1 MKIEEAKH
9 KVLQAINEK
18 ESQNSLFEISETEII
33 ETSFAWYIPFRDK
46 NPQKGFGAG
55 AYNGFIVGKAH
66 GDLHQPGS
74 AFSIGTWL
82 EGYELGILGGPYD
95 LIITKINHK
104 QAAREY
110 LKKLHLTYHKPEI
123 ENGTTWE
130 IPTVFTEKMIDER
143 LANLP
148 CKFLNQKFTFHIET
162 FKDIKASNSFE
173 YELVKNETA
182 KSNEIGE
189 KIE

>member
-9 KVLQAINEK
+9 KVLQAINEQK
-18 ESQNSLFEISETEII
+18 YQNSLFEISETEII
-33 ETSFAWYIPFRDK
+33 ETSFAWYIPFRNM
-46 NPQKGFGAG
+46 NPKEGFEAG

-74 AFSIGTWL
+74 AFSIEKWL
-82 EGYELGILGGPYD
+82 EAYELGILGGPYD
-95 LIITKINHK
+95 LIITKINNK
-104 QAAREY
+104 QTAREY
-110 LKKLHLTYHKPEI
+110 LSKLHLTFHKPEI
-123 ENGTTWE
+123 ENGTTWK
-130 IPTVFTEKMIDER
+130 IPKDFTEKMIDER

-148 CKFLNQKFTFHIET
+148 CKFLNQNFTFNIET
-162 FKDIKASNSFE
+162 FKDIKASKSFE

>member
-1 MKIEEAKH
+1 MDLKEAKH
-9 KVLQAINEK
+9 KVLRAINNEGD
-18 ESQNSLFEISETEII
+18 QNSEHVIVEEGII
-33 ETSFAWYIPFRDK
+33 ETAFAWYIPFRNM
-46 NPQKGFGAG
+46 NPQEGFWGG

-74 AFSIGTWL
+74 AFSIEKWL
-82 EGYELGILGGPYD
+82 EAYELGILGGPYD
-95 LIITKINHK
+95 LIITKINNN

-110 LKKLHLTYHKPEI
+110 LRKLHLTFHKPEI
-123 ENGTTWE
+123 ENGTTWK
-130 IPTVFTEKMIDER
+130 IPKDFTEKMIDER

-148 CKFLNQKFTFHIET
+148 CKFLNQNFTFNIET
-162 FKDIKASNSFE
+162 FKDIKASKSFE
-173 YELVKNETA
+173 YVLVKNDTA